1 MSAEQ
6 TVHTV
11 RDVQVLR
18 IPSGEQ
24 IHLPVGTP
32 VVITQALGGSF
43 TLLVPS
49 QAGLFRLSGEDADAI
64 GHAAAAPAVA
74 KGREGASQP
83 ETEEAVWAA
92 LKTCYDP
99 EIPVNIVDLGLIY
112 SCDLKPAE
120 KGSDVSIK
128 MTLTAPGCGMG
139 PVLAKEAEEKII
151 GLPGVAGV
159 AVELVW
165 DPPWSPERIS
175 AQGREKLGME

>member
-6 TVHTV
+6 NIRTTREV
-11 RDVQVLR
+11 RVLR

-24 IHLPVGTP
+24 IHLPAGTP

-43 TLLVPS
+43 SLLVPT
-49 QAGLFRLSGEDADAI
+49 QAGLYRLDGADADAI
-64 GHAAAAPAVA
+64 GQTPLASEAPAATDGQVA
-74 KGREGASQP
+74 EAS
-83 ETEEAVWAA
+83 VWDA

-112 SCDLKPAE
+112 SCDIAPGE
-120 KGSDVSIK
+120 GGSRVGVK

-139 PVLAKEAEEKII
+139 PVIAKEAEEKVCA
-151 GLPGVAGV
+151 LPGVAS
-159 AVELVW
+159 ATVEVVW

-175 AQGREKLGME
+175 PEGRQKLGME